1 MFLEVTQVCKV
12 ILLCNFTVAQ
22 KEKAMI
28 SIRNIVKKYRSGSEE
43 IAALGGIS
51 AEIRAGEFTVILG
64 PSGSGKSTM
73 LNMLGGMD
81 RPTSGEILIG
91 GEDISKF
98 SEKKLTDYRR
108 KNVGF
113 VFQFYNLVENLTAY
127 ENVGIAADL
136 NGNSDKAAEALIDVG
151 LEKRMKSFPN
161 QLSGGEMQRVA
172 IARAVAKSP
181 KLLLCDEPTGALD
194 VATGDMIFGLLKKY
208 SRNNETAVVVV
219 THNPEVAK
227 IADHVIRLCDGKIV
241 ADENRC
247 KQDSEAKAV

>member
-1 MFLEVTQVCKV
+1 MINIKNV
-12 ILLCNFTVAQ
+12 I
-22 KEKAMI
+22 
-28 SIRNIVKKYRSGSEE
+28 KKYRSGSEE

-51 AEIRAGEFTVILG
+51 AEIRTGEFTVILG

-81 RPTSGEILIG
+81 RPTSGQILIN
-91 GEDISKF
+91 GEDISGL

-127 ENVGIAADL
+127 ENVGIAAEL
-136 NGNSDKAAEALIDVG
+136 NGNTGKAANALKEVG

-194 VATGDMIFGLLKKY
+194 VATGEMIFELLKKY
-208 SRNNETAVVVV
+208 SQNNETAVVVV
-219 THNPEVAK
+219 THNPDIAK
-227 IADHVIRLCDGKIV
+227 IADHVIRLRDGKIV
-241 ADENRC
+241 SDERVSQPIIEN
-247 KQDSEAKAV
+247 KAV

>member
-1 MFLEVTQVCKV
+1 
-12 ILLCNFTVAQ
+12 
-22 KEKAMI
+22 MI
-28 SIRNIVKKYRSGSEE
+28 SIRNIDKKYRSGSEE
-43 IAALGGIS
+43 IAALGGVS

-81 RPTSGEILIG
+81 RPTSGQILIN
-91 GEDISKF
+91 GEDISEF

-108 KNVGF
+108 RNVGF

-127 ENVGIAADL
+127 ENVGIAAEL
-136 NGNSDKAAEALIDVG
+136 NGKTETAANALKDVG

-194 VATGDMIFGLLKKY
+194 VATGEMIFELLKKY
-208 SRNNETAVVVV
+208 SQNNETAVVVV
-219 THNPEVAK
+219 THNPDVAE
-227 IADHVIRLCDGKIV
+227 IADHVIRLRDGKIV
-241 ADENRC
+241 SDERFG
-247 KQDSEAKAV
+247 KQILENKAV

>member
-1 MFLEVTQVCKV
+1 
-12 ILLCNFTVAQ
+12 
-22 KEKAMI
+22 MI
-28 SIRNIVKKYRSGSEE
+28 SIKNVIKKYRSGSEE

-51 AEIRAGEFTVILG
+51 AEIRTGEFTVILG

-81 RPTSGEILIG
+81 RPTSGQIFIN
-91 GEDISKF
+91 GEDISGL

-127 ENVGIAADL
+127 ENVGIAAEL
-136 NGNSDKAAEALIDVG
+136 NGNTGKAANALKEVG

-194 VATGDMIFGLLKKY
+194 VVTGEMIFELLKKY
-208 SRNNETAVVVV
+208 SQNNDTAVVVV
-219 THNPEVAK
+219 THNPDIAK
-227 IADHVIRLCDGKIV
+227 IADHVIRLRDGKIV
-241 ADENRC
+241 SDERVSQPIIEN
-247 KQDSEAKAV
+247 KAV

>member
-1 MFLEVTQVCKV
+1 
-12 ILLCNFTVAQ
+12 
-22 KEKAMI
+22 MI
-28 SIRNIVKKYRSGSEE
+28 SIKNVIKKYRSGSEE

-51 AEIRAGEFTVILG
+51 AEIRTGEFTVILG

-81 RPTSGEILIG
+81 RPTSGQILIN
-91 GEDISKF
+91 GEDISGL

-127 ENVGIAADL
+127 ENVGIAAEL
-136 NGNSDKAAEALIDVG
+136 NGNTGKAANALKEVG

-194 VATGDMIFGLLKKY
+194 VATGEMIFELLKKY
-208 SRNNETAVVVV
+208 SQNNDTAVVVV
-219 THNPEVAK
+219 THNPDIAK
-227 IADHVIRLCDGKIV
+227 IADHVIRLRDGKIV
-241 ADENRC
+241 SDERVSQPIIEN
-247 KQDSEAKAV
+247 KAV

>member
-1 MFLEVTQVCKV
+1 
-12 ILLCNFTVAQ
+12 
-22 KEKAMI
+22 MI

-43 IAALGGIS
+43 IAALGGVS
-51 AEIRAGEFTVILG
+51 AEIRTGEFTVILG

-81 RPTSGEILIG
+81 RPTSGQILIN
-91 GEDISKF
+91 GEDISEF

-108 KNVGF
+108 RNVGF

-127 ENVGIAADL
+127 ENVGIAAEL
-136 NGNSDKAAEALIDVG
+136 NGKTETAANALKDVG

-194 VATGDMIFGLLKKY
+194 VATGEMIFELLKKY
-208 SRNNETAVVVV
+208 SQNNETAVVVV
-219 THNPEVAK
+219 THNPDVAE
-227 IADHVIRLCDGKIV
+227 IADHVIRLRDGKIV
-241 ADENRC
+241 SDERFG
-247 KQDSEAKAV
+247 KQILENKAV

>member
-1 MFLEVTQVCKV
+1 
-12 ILLCNFTVAQ
+12 
-22 KEKAMI
+22 MI
-28 SIRNIVKKYRSGSEE
+28 SIKNVIKKYRSGSEE

-51 AEIRAGEFTVILG
+51 AEIRTGEFTVILG

-81 RPTSGEILIG
+81 RPTSGQILING
-91 GEDISKF
+91 KDISGL

-127 ENVGIAADL
+127 ENVGIAAEL
-136 NGNSDKAAEALIDVG
+136 NGNTGKAANALKEVG

-194 VATGDMIFGLLKKY
+194 VVTGEMIFELLKKY
-208 SRNNETAVVVV
+208 SQNNETAVVVV
-219 THNPEVAK
+219 THNPDIAK
-227 IADHVIRLCDGKIV
+227 IADHVIRLRDGKIV
-241 ADENRC
+241 SDERVSQPIIEN
-247 KQDSEAKAV
+247 KAV

>member
-1 MFLEVTQVCKV
+1 
-12 ILLCNFTVAQ
+12 
-22 KEKAMI
+22 MI

-43 IAALGGIS
+43 IAALGGVS

-81 RPTSGEILIG
+81 RPTSGQILIN
-91 GEDISKF
+91 GEDISEF

-108 KNVGF
+108 RNVGF

-127 ENVGIAADL
+127 ENVGIAAEL
-136 NGNSDKAAEALIDVG
+136 NGKTETAANALKDVG

-194 VATGDMIFGLLKKY
+194 VATGEMIFELLKKY
-208 SRNNETAVVVV
+208 SQNNETAVVVV
-219 THNPEVAK
+219 THNPDIAE
-227 IADHVIRLCDGKIV
+227 IADHVIRLRDGKIV
-241 ADENRC
+241 SDERFG
-247 KQDSEAKAV
+247 KQVLENKAV

>member
-1 MFLEVTQVCKV
+1 
-12 ILLCNFTVAQ
+12 
-22 KEKAMI
+22 MI
-28 SIRNIVKKYRSGSEE
+28 SIKNVIKKYRSGSEE

-51 AEIRAGEFTVILG
+51 AEIRTGEFTVILG

-81 RPTSGEILIG
+81 RPTSGQILIN
-91 GEDISKF
+91 GEDISGL

-127 ENVGIAADL
+127 ENVGIAAEL
-136 NGNSDKAAEALIDVG
+136 NGNTGKAANALKEVG

-194 VATGDMIFGLLKKY
+194 VGTGEMIFELLKKY
-208 SRNNETAVVVV
+208 SQNNETAVVVV
-219 THNPEVAK
+219 THNPDIAK
-227 IADHVIRLCDGKIV
+227 IADHVIRLRDGKIV
-241 ADENRC
+241 SDERVSQPIIEN
-247 KQDSEAKAV
+247 KAV

>member
-1 MFLEVTQVCKV
+1 
-12 ILLCNFTVAQ
+12 
-22 KEKAMI
+22 MI

-43 IAALGGIS
+43 IAALGGVS

-81 RPTSGEILIG
+81 RPTSGQILIN
-91 GEDISKF
+91 GEDISEF

-108 KNVGF
+108 RNVGF

-127 ENVGIAADL
+127 ENVGIAAEL
-136 NGNSDKAAEALIDVG
+136 NGKTETAANALKDVG

-194 VATGDMIFGLLKKY
+194 VATGEMIFELLKKY
-208 SRNNETAVVVV
+208 SQNNETAVVVV
-219 THNPEVAK
+219 THNPYIAE
-227 IADHVIRLCDGKIV
+227 IADHVIRLLDGKIV
-241 ADENRC
+241 SDERFG
-247 KQDSEAKAV
+247 KQVLENKAV

>member
-1 MFLEVTQVCKV
+1 MICIKNV
-12 ILLCNFTVAQ
+12 I
-22 KEKAMI
+22 
-28 SIRNIVKKYRSGSEE
+28 KKYRSGSEE

-51 AEIRAGEFTVILG
+51 AEIRTGEFTVILG

-81 RPTSGEILIG
+81 RPTSGQILIN
-91 GEDISKF
+91 GEDISGL

-127 ENVGIAADL
+127 ENVGIAAEL
-136 NGNSDKAAEALIDVG
+136 NGNTGKAANALKEVG

-194 VATGDMIFGLLKKY
+194 VVTGEMIYELLKKY
-208 SRNNETAVVVV
+208 SQNNETAVVVV
-219 THNPEVAK
+219 THNPDIAK
-227 IADHVIRLCDGKIV
+227 IADHVIRLRDGKIV
-241 ADENRC
+241 SDERVSQPIIEN
-247 KQDSEAKAV
+247 KAV

>member
-1 MFLEVTQVCKV
+1 
-12 ILLCNFTVAQ
+12 
-22 KEKAMI
+22 MI
-28 SIRNIVKKYRSGSEE
+28 SIKNVIKKYRSGSEE

-51 AEIRAGEFTVILG
+51 AEIRTGEFTVILG

-81 RPTSGEILIG
+81 RPTSGQILING
-91 GEDISKF
+91 DDISGL

-127 ENVGIAADL
+127 ENVGIAAEL
-136 NGNSDKAAEALIDVG
+136 NGNTGKAANALKEVG

-194 VATGDMIFGLLKKY
+194 VATGEMIFELLKKY
-208 SRNNETAVVVV
+208 SQNNETAVVVV
-219 THNPEVAK
+219 THNPDIAK
-227 IADHVIRLCDGKIV
+227 IADHVIRLRDGKIV
-241 ADENRC
+241 SDERVSQPIIEN
-247 KQDSEAKAV
+247 KAV

>member
-1 MFLEVTQVCKV
+1 
-12 ILLCNFTVAQ
+12 
-22 KEKAMI
+22 MI

-51 AEIRAGEFTVILG
+51 AEIRTGEFTVILG

-81 RPTSGEILIG
+81 RPTSGKIFIE
-91 GEDISKF
+91 GEDISEL

-108 KNVGF
+108 KKVGF

-136 NGNSDKAAEALIDVG
+136 NGNADKAADALRDVG

-194 VATGDMIFGLLKKY
+194 VATGEMIFELLKKY
-208 SRNNETAVVVV
+208 SRNKDTAVVVV

-227 IADHVIRLCDGKIV
+227 MADHVIRLRDGKIV
-241 ADENRC
+241 ADERTG
-247 KQDSEAKAV
+247 QPALEAKAV

>member
-1 MFLEVTQVCKV
+1 
-12 ILLCNFTVAQ
+12 
-22 KEKAMI
+22 MI
-28 SIRNIVKKYRSGSEE
+28 SIKNVIKKYRSGSEE

-51 AEIRAGEFTVILG
+51 AEIRTGEFTVILG

-81 RPTSGEILIG
+81 RPTSGQILIN
-91 GEDISKF
+91 GEDISGL

-127 ENVGIAADL
+127 ENVGIAAEL
-136 NGNSDKAAEALIDVG
+136 NGNTGKAANALKEVG

-194 VATGDMIFGLLKKY
+194 VVTGEMIFELLKRY
-208 SRNNETAVVVV
+208 SQNNDTAVVVV
-219 THNPEVAK
+219 THNPDIAK
-227 IADHVIRLCDGKIV
+227 IADHVIRLRDGKIIS
-241 ADENRC
+241 DERVSQTIIEN
-247 KQDSEAKAV
+247 KAV

>member
-1 MFLEVTQVCKV
+1 MVCLK
-12 ILLCNFTVAQ
+12 
-22 KEKAMI
+22 
-28 SIRNIVKKYRSGSEE
+28 NIIKKYRSGEEE

-51 AEIRAGEFTVILG
+51 AQIRTGEFTVILG

-81 RPTSGEILIG
+81 RPSSGEILING
-91 GEDISKF
+91 QDISQL

-136 NGNSDKAAEALIDVG
+136 NGNTDKAAQALRDVG
-151 LEKRMKSFPN
+151 LEKRMDSFPN

-194 VATGDMIFGLLKKY
+194 VATGEMIFDLLKRY
-208 SRNNETAVVVV
+208 SRNKETAVVVV

-227 IADHVIRLCDGKIV
+227 IADHVIHLRDGMIV
-241 ADENRC
+241 ADERADRGFTE
-247 KQDSEAKAV
+247 KKAV

>member
-1 MFLEVTQVCKV
+1 MSLEFIEKREE
-12 ILLCNFTVAQ
+12 TV
-22 KEKAMI
+22 MV
-28 SIRNIVKKYRSGSEE
+28 SIRNIVKKYKSGSEE

-51 AEIRAGEFTVILG
+51 AEIRTGEFTVILG

-81 RPTSGEILIG
+81 RPTSGQILVG
-91 GEDISKF
+91 GEDISEL

-136 NGNSDKAAEALIDVG
+136 NGNAGNAEDALKDVG

-194 VATGDMIFGLLKKY
+194 VATGEKIFALLKKY
-208 SRNNETAVVVV
+208 SRNKDTAVVVV

-227 IADHVIRLCDGKIV
+227 IADHVIRLRDGMIV
-241 ADENRC
+241 ADETVN
-247 KQDSEAKAV
+247 QQSIEQQAV

>member
-1 MFLEVTQVCKV
+1 
-12 ILLCNFTVAQ
+12 
-22 KEKAMI
+22 MI
-28 SIRNIVKKYRSGSEE
+28 SIKNVIKKYRSGSEE

-51 AEIRAGEFTVILG
+51 AEIRTGEFTVILG

-81 RPTSGEILIG
+81 RPTSGQILIN
-91 GEDISKF
+91 GEDISGL

-127 ENVGIAADL
+127 ENVGIAAEL
-136 NGNSDKAAEALIDVG
+136 NGNTGKAANALKEVG

-194 VATGDMIFGLLKKY
+194 VATGEMIFELLKKY
-208 SRNNETAVVVV
+208 SQNNETAVVVV
-219 THNPEVAK
+219 THNPDIAK
-227 IADHVIRLCDGKIV
+227 IADHVIRLRDGKIV
-241 ADENRC
+241 SDERVSKPIIEN
-247 KQDSEAKAV
+247 KAV

>member
-1 MFLEVTQVCKV
+1 
-12 ILLCNFTVAQ
+12 
-22 KEKAMI
+22 
-28 SIRNIVKKYRSGSEE
+28 
-43 IAALGGIS
+43 
-51 AEIRAGEFTVILG
+51 
-64 PSGSGKSTM
+64 
-73 LNMLGGMD
+73 
-81 RPTSGEILIG
+81 
-91 GEDISKF
+91 
-98 SEKKLTDYRR
+98 
-108 KNVGF
+108 
-113 VFQFYNLVENLTAY
+113 
-127 ENVGIAADL
+127 
-136 NGNSDKAAEALIDVG
+136 
-151 LEKRMKSFPN
+151 
-161 QLSGGEMQRVA
+161 MQRVA

>member
-1 MFLEVTQVCKV
+1 
-12 ILLCNFTVAQ
+12 
-22 KEKAMI
+22 MI

-43 IAALGGIS
+43 IAALGGVS
-51 AEIRAGEFTVILG
+51 SEIRAGEFTVILG

-81 RPTSGEILIG
+81 RPTSGQILIN
-91 GEDISKF
+91 GEDISEF

-108 KNVGF
+108 RNVGF

-127 ENVGIAADL
+127 ENVGIAAEL
-136 NGNSDKAAEALIDVG
+136 NGKTETAANALKDVG

-194 VATGDMIFGLLKKY
+194 VATGEMIFELLKKY
-208 SRNNETAVVVV
+208 SQNNETAVVVV
-219 THNPEVAK
+219 THNPDVAE
-227 IADHVIRLCDGKIV
+227 IADHVIRLRDGKIV
-241 ADENRC
+241 SDERFG
-247 KQDSEAKAV
+247 KQILENKAV